1 MAWKHRDYGRLGGN
15 WQEKEMVFI
24 KIFYRNLCRKRAIFF
39 GGWRF
44 YFFIDRRGRWCENV
58 LYTLK

>member
-1 MAWKHRDYGRLGGN
+1 MEDLAAIGRKRKYG
-15 WQEKEMVFI
+15 MVFI

>member
-1 MAWKHRDYGRLGGN
+1 MEDLAAIGRKRKYG
-15 WQEKEMVFI
+15 MVFI
-24 KIFYRNLCRKRAIFF
+24 KIFYRNLLRKRAIFF

-44 YFFIDRRGRWCENV
+44 YFSIDRRGRWCENV